1 MARGPLAQLGRRFQ
15 HKNNKTEYQS
25 QTTTTTTTSGATA
38 TSSAAVVYSKIATT
52 TTTTSP
58 TSVTTRPRPLATST
72 TTTMTTPYN
81 TEEFTTEFK
90 ALQEDK
96 NNDTERRRS
105 GSGIIGSGSGSG
117 DVITTTMDDNDTVH
131 VHDANAQQ
139 CCQQQPQQQQQEP
152 DRNTSPPPTNTS
164 TTPPTNTTISQFDAM
179 MHLMKGN
186 LGPGCLNL
194 PHAFAVSGWLLGM
207 VLFLVVALQGIYSML
222 LLVSCKQYIRSH
234 LQQQREA
241 QAAQQQQQQQQQQQ
255 HTDRR
260 QQQQQHTDS
269 NDRNN
274 IDVAGTIE
282 EGGEIEMIVD
292 ETTIVTFM
300 DIAAFSHGRVGS
312 ILVQV
317 FLFILQG
324 GVCCVFLS
332 LIATNFHA
340 SLPQNTL
347 HLDSCVFLVT
357 LLLLVVVLVRDL
369 KELKW
374 LSLGANCLMIL
385 AIFTASFSA
394 IAVLYQHNHHNDNDN
409 NDNDNETAKLGTT
422 NPRYIAMFVS
432 SMFYSFEGI
441 GLVMPIE
448 NSYVGYATK
457 STNNDNNEKKNTN
470 QETPDGNTTT
480 TCTNH
485 DTSSDTQIR
494 NPDTRI
500 REASSSQL
508 LQQQQQQEQ
517 NKRIA
522 SFLNPVLL
530 GSMGCVGVLF
540 LLIGITCGPAFPD
553 IVEGSITA
561 YLTTKY
567 PNSKWYQGVN
577 ALVMVAVFF
586 TFPLQLT
593 PAMEVLQEWFGP
605 GCDPQCDSCCFGFG
619 VGEWS
624 QTRTNNRN
632 TTTTIAN
639 DGLLRLRR
647 RHRPPS
653 RRQQRRGGGGH
664 HTPLSQQE
672 EEEEDETVPEDELL
686 PEEGEEGV
694 DVMAVA
700 TEETNNSTTTSTPIH
715 NESTP
720 MNTNTNRNRHDSTTP
735 TPPNTCFGTK
745 EWIFRRYVVVICC
758 AIIVLCVQDLGLL
771 MSLFGAVGNTGLA
784 AMPCLIHLQLMTM
797 PTKETNTA
805 RRDSE
810 SSSESRR
817 RRRRNTK

>member
-1 MARGPLAQLGRRFQ
+1 
-15 HKNNKTEYQS
+15 
-25 QTTTTTTTSGATA
+25 
-38 TSSAAVVYSKIATT
+38 
-52 TTTTSP
+52 
-58 TSVTTRPRPLATST
+58 
-72 TTTMTTPYN
+72 MTTPYN

-105 GSGIIGSGSGSG
+105 GSGSIGSGSGSG

-139 CCQQQPQQQQQEP
+139 CFQQQQPQP
-152 DRNTSPPPTNTS
+152 DQNTPNTTTS
-164 TTPPTNTTISQFDAM
+164 TSTNTISQFDAM

-241 QAAQQQQQQQQQQQ
+241 QAAQQQQQQQEQ
-255 HTDRR
+255 RR

-394 IAVLYQHNHHNDNDN
+394 ISVLYQNNHHNDNDN
-409 NDNDNETAKLGTT
+409 DNDN
-422 NPRYIAMFVS
+422 
-432 SMFYSFEGI
+432 
-441 GLVMPIE
+441 
-448 NSYVGYATK
+448 
-457 STNNDNNEKKNTN
+457 
-470 QETPDGNTTT
+470 
-480 TCTNH
+480 
-485 DTSSDTQIR
+485 
-494 NPDTRI
+494 
-500 REASSSQL
+500 
-508 LQQQQQQEQ
+508 
-517 NKRIA
+517 
-522 SFLNPVLL
+522 
-530 GSMGCVGVLF
+530 
-540 LLIGITCGPAFPD
+540 
-553 IVEGSITA
+553 
-561 YLTTKY
+561 
-567 PNSKWYQGVN
+567 
-577 ALVMVAVFF
+577 
-586 TFPLQLT
+586 
-593 PAMEVLQEWFGP
+593 
-605 GCDPQCDSCCFGFG
+605 
-619 VGEWS
+619 
-624 QTRTNNRN
+624 
-632 TTTTIAN
+632 
-639 DGLLRLRR
+639 
-647 RHRPPS
+647 
-653 RRQQRRGGGGH
+653 
-664 HTPLSQQE
+664 
-672 EEEEDETVPEDELL
+672 
-686 PEEGEEGV
+686 
-694 DVMAVA
+694 
-700 TEETNNSTTTSTPIH
+700 
-715 NESTP
+715 
-720 MNTNTNRNRHDSTTP
+720 
-735 TPPNTCFGTK
+735 
-745 EWIFRRYVVVICC
+745 
-758 AIIVLCVQDLGLL
+758 
-771 MSLFGAVGNTGLA
+771 
-784 AMPCLIHLQLMTM
+784 
-797 PTKETNTA
+797 
-805 RRDSE
+805 
-810 SSSESRR
+810 
-817 RRRRNTK
+817 